1 MANNEGPVPVAVPDA
16 EFKQEVSNCILE
28 EINRLIQW
36 RNWKK
41 SVLVFVVL
49 QILIFDFAN
58 ESAIRVFCVWILF
71 GLLITI
77 GYRVY
82 VRCLQCLN
90 KTHIQGNPYQKYLD
104 MDINISE
111 EAVRQLVLLVPSQI
125 FGFLIQLKSVVFV
138 TNFWKT
144 LKWMVVF
151 SGMCLVGE
159 FIYISTLVHLGLVL
173 LFTIPKI
180 CTWISYY
187 YGTEKSSQFQIQSP
201 ISEKMDITCSNQ
213 SINDS
218 NNTQES
224 QAGSD
229 NPKTFEKAIN
239 AMDITSSNQSI
250 NVNYITQESHGSDN
264 PKTFEE
270 AINEFERLDA
280 SLINEE
286 MTI

>member
-1 MANNEGPVPVAVPDA
+1 MANNQGPFPVAVPDA
-16 EFKQEVSNCILE
+16 EFNQKVSNCILE
-28 EINRLIQW
+28 EINRLILW

-58 ESAIRVFCVWILF
+58 ESAIRVFCIWILF
-71 GLLITI
+71 GLLLTI

-82 VRCLQCLN
+82 VRCLQCIN

-111 EAVRQLVLLVPSQI
+111 EAVRQLVLLVPSKT

-151 SGMCLVGE
+151 SGMCLIGE

-180 CTWISYY
+180 CTWTSNF

-201 ISEKMDITCSNQ
+201 ISE
-213 SINDS
+213 
-218 NNTQES
+218 E
-224 QAGSD
+224 
-229 NPKTFEKAIN
+229 
-239 AMDITSSNQSI
+239 MDITSSNQSNNGNNIKQESQSGSDNTKTFKEAINEMDISSSNQFI
-250 NVNYITQESHGSDN
+250 NVNYITQESQGIDN
-264 PKTFEE
+264 PRTFE
-270 AINEFERLDA
+270 AINEFERLD
-280 SLINEE
+280 STLIDEE
-286 MTI
+286 LTK

>member
-1 MANNEGPVPVAVPDA
+1 PDA
-16 EFKQEVSNCILE
+16 EFNQKVSNCILE
-28 EINRLIQW
+28 EINRLILW

-58 ESAIRVFCVWILF
+58 ESAIRVFCIWILF
-71 GLLITI
+71 GLLLTI

-82 VRCLQCLN
+82 
-90 KTHIQGNPYQKYLD
+90 GNPYQKYLD

-111 EAVRQLVLLVPSQI
+111 EAVRQLVLLVPSKT

-151 SGMCLVGE
+151 SGMCLIGE

-180 CTWISYY
+180 CTWTSNF

-201 ISEKMDITCSNQ
+201 ISE
-213 SINDS
+213 
-218 NNTQES
+218 E
-224 QAGSD
+224 
-229 NPKTFEKAIN
+229 
-239 AMDITSSNQSI
+239 MDITSSNQS
-250 NVNYITQESHGSDN
+250 NNGNSKTVLKKLDDNKSSVNLDIKQESQSGSDN
-264 PKTFEE
+264 TKTFKE
-270 AINEFERLDA
+270 AINEMDISSSNQF
-280 SLINEE
+280 INVNCKTDLKTKEIE
-286 MTI
+286 